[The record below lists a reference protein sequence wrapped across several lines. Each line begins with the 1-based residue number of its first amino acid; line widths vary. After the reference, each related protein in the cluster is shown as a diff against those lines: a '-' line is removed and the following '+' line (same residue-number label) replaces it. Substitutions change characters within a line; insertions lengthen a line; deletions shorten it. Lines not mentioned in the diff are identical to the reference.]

1 MYRKQ
6 PQAEET
12 LMKQLYTLFFLILIA
27 NTSLRAQQIT
37 QTIRGVVIDRESNA
51 QIEGVSVVV
60 LKDSGI
66 VAGAVTDA
74 SGSFRLEK
82 VPVGRINLSASYI
95 GYKKVYQPNI
105 LVNSGKELVMNIEMD
120 AAVETKNEVV
130 ISGIKKGES
139 INEMAQLSVRSFS
152 PEETERYAGSRGDP
166 ARMASNYAGVSGSDD
181 SQNQLVVRGNSP
193 FGILYR
199 VDNVVI
205 PNPNHFAGE
214 GQTAGSVAILTDR
227 MLTNSDFFT
236 GAFPAEYGD
245 AIAGVFDIRM
255 KNGNN
260 ERHEFTMQ
268 LGVLGAEIFGEG
280 PLGKDTKASY
290 IFNARYATLDALV
303 KMGIDI
309 GTTAIPKYQDLQFK
323 FNFPLKNGDN
333 ISFFAIGGYA
343 MINFI
348 TSNIKRPGGQDIYAS
363 TDQDEY
369 YRSGMGVAGLT
380 YLHRINNHEYS
391 KVSVAVSTQYG
402 HDNFTR
408 IIRHADP
415 VTGNYVIDTTYHKE
429 DYTFASLR
437 YTLSYMRNNK
447 LSARSSIRYG
457 VTTEMLQPNYN
468 YRILEEP
475 AYNVGLTHF
484 YWDTTLNAH
493 SQFHFM
499 IQPYFQ
505 WKYTVNEKLSMVLG
519 AHGQYFTMT
528 NSWSLEPR
536 FSMKWQFKPNQSLSF
551 GTGIYSQMLP
561 FYQYFVQDTAG
572 RQANKHLDFIRSYHV
587 VLGYDVFFKHDVRI
601 KFEAYFQQ
609 LWNLPVDT
617 FPSSYNMLDEGTGFN
632 LFFAKKQVN
641 KGLGRNYG
649 VEFTLEKFFTH
660 NWFLLFTASGYDSK
674 LQGSN
679 GKYYNSDYN
688 GNYIINLLGTKE
700 FRWQSKKRLNTIGIG
715 GKISFAG
722 GLRYTPFDT
731 TLSKLQENA
740 VVVDSLRNKFQ
751 FQPYFRFDI
760 KLNYRCN
767 SKRFTHEVGIDL
779 VNVTGQKNI
788 LRVQYVNPQN
798 PAQKV
803 YQLGFLPLFYYRLDF
818 WLGKKNW

>member
-1 MYRKQ
+1 MRYLYLVCILLGLSV
-6 PQAEET
+6 T
-12 LMKQLYTLFFLILIA
+12 LH
-27 NTSLRAQQIT
+27 AQQIT
-37 QTIRGVVIDRESNA
+37 QTIRGTIIDRESNA
-51 QIEGVSVVV
+51 PLEGVNVMV
-60 LKDSGI
+60 LKDSTVLG
-66 VAGAVTDA
+66 GAVTDDK
-74 SGSFRLEK
+74 GNYRIEK
-82 VPVGRINLSASYI
+82 VPVGRVNFSASFI
-95 GYKKVYQPNI
+95 SYKKVYQPNI

-120 AAVETKNEVV
+120 PAIETKGEVV
-130 ISGIKKGES
+130 ISGMRHGES
-139 INEMAQLSVRSFS
+139 INEMAQLSVRTFS

-205 PNPNHFAGE
+205 PNPNHFAIE
-214 GQTAGSVAILTDR
+214 GQSAGSVAILTDR

-245 AIAGVFDIRM
+245 ATAAVFDLRL

-260 ERHEFTMQ
+260 ERHELTMQ
-268 LGVLGAEIFGEG
+268 IGALGAEVFGEG
-280 PLGKDTKASY
+280 PLGNNTKASY
-290 IFNARYATLDALV
+290 IFNARYATLEALV
-303 KMGIDI
+303 KLGIDI
-309 GTTAIPKYQDLQFK
+309 GTTAIPKYEDLQFK

-333 ISFFAIGGYA
+333 LSFFAIGGYA

-348 TSNIKRPGGQDIYAS
+348 TSTVKRPGGQDIYAS
-363 TDQDEY
+363 NDQDEY
-369 YRSGMGVAGLT
+369 FRSGMGVVGLT

-391 KVSVAVSTQYG
+391 KVSIAVSTQYG

-408 IIRHADP
+408 IIRHTDP
-415 VTGNYVIDTTYHKE
+415 VTGNYVVDTTYHKE
-429 DYTFASLR
+429 DYTFAPIR

-447 LSARSSIRYG
+447 VSPRSSIRYG
-457 VTTEMLQPNYN
+457 ITTEMIQPNYQ

-484 YWDTTLNAH
+484 YWDTLLNAH
-493 SQFHFM
+493 NEFHFLF
-499 IQPYFQ
+499 QPYVQ
-505 WKYTVNEKLSMVLG
+505 WKYTVNEQLSMVVG
-519 AHGQYFTMT
+519 AHGQYFTLS

-536 FSMKWQFKPNQSLSF
+536 FSMKWQFKPNQSLAF
-551 GTGIYSQMLP
+551 GTGLYSQMLP
-561 FYQYFVQDTAG
+561 LYQYFVQDTNG
-572 RQANKHLDFIRSYHV
+572 NQYNKHMDFVRSYHI
-587 VLGYDVFFKHDVRI
+587 VLGYDVFFEHDVHV
-601 KFEAYFQQ
+601 KVETYFQQ
-609 LWNLPVDT
+609 LWNIPVDT
-617 FPSSYNMLDEGTGFN
+617 FPSSFNMMDEGTGFD
-632 LFFAKKQVN
+632 LFFPKKQVN

-649 VEFTLEKFFTH
+649 IELTLEKFFTH

-688 GNYIINLLGTKE
+688 GNYILNLLGTKE
-700 FRWQSKKRLNTIGIG
+700 FRWQGKKRINTIGVG

-722 GLRYTPFDT
+722 GLRYTPYDT
-731 TLSKLQENA
+731 TLSKLTENP

-751 FQPYFRFDI
+751 FQPYFRFDL

-788 LRVQYVNPQN
+788 LRIQYVNPQQ
-798 PAQKV
+798 PALIY

>member
-1 MYRKQ
+1 MRQIY
-6 PQAEET
+6 
-12 LMKQLYTLFFLILIA
+12 LFLCLVTLFA
-27 NTSLRAQQIT
+27 PVRAQQIS
-37 QTIRGVVIDRESNA
+37 QTIRGTIIDRESNTPL
-51 QIEGVSVVV
+51 EGVNVMVS
-60 LKDSGI
+60 KDSTI
-66 VAGAVTDA
+66 INGAITDQH
-74 SGSFRLEK
+74 GNFRIEK
-82 VPVGRINLSASYI
+82 VPVGRVNFTASFI
-95 GYKKVYQPNI
+95 GYKKIYQPNI
-105 LVNSGKELVMNIEMD
+105 LVNSGKEMVMNIEMD
-120 AAVETKNEVV
+120 AAVETKHEVV
-130 ISGIKKGES
+130 ISGVKRGES
-139 INEMAQLSVRSFS
+139 INEMAQLSVRTFS

-199 VDNVVI
+199 VDNIVV
-205 PNPNHFAGE
+205 PNPNHFAAE

-227 MLTNSDFFT
+227 MLTTSDFFT

-245 AIAGVFDIRM
+245 AIAGVFDLRL

-260 ERHEFTMQ
+260 ERHELTMQ
-268 LGVLGAEIFGEG
+268 VGALGAEIFGEG
-280 PLGKDTKASY
+280 PLGKNTQASY

-309 GTTAIPKYQDLQFK
+309 GTTAIPKYQDFQFK
-323 FNFPLKNGDN
+323 LNFPLKNGDN
-333 ISFFAIGGYA
+333 ISMFGIGGYA

-348 TSNIKRPGGQDIYAS
+348 TSTVKRPGGQDIYAS
-363 TDQDEY
+363 TDQDEF

-380 YLHRINNHEYS
+380 YLHKVNSHEYS
-391 KVSVAVSTQYG
+391 KISIAVSTQYG

-408 IIRHADP
+408 IIRHVDP

-429 DYTFASLR
+429 DYTFASIH
-437 YTLSYMRNNK
+437 YTLAYVRNNK
-447 LSARSSIRYG
+447 LSARSSLRYG

-475 AYNVGLTHF
+475 AYNPGLTHF

-493 SQFHFM
+493 NEFHFL
-499 IQPYFQ
+499 IQPYAQ
-505 WKYTVNEKLSMVLG
+505 WKYTVNEKLATVVGL
-519 AHGQYFTMT
+519 HGEYFTLS
-528 NSWSLEPR
+528 NSWSVEPR
-536 FSMKWQFKPNQSLSF
+536 FSLKYQVKDNQSLSF
-551 GTGIYSQMLP
+551 GTGLYSQMLP
-561 FYQYFVQDTAG
+561 FYQYFVQDTG
-572 RQANKHLDFIRSYHV
+572 HHQYDKHLDFIRSYHI
-587 VLGYDVFFKHDVRI
+587 VLGYDVFFNHDIHV
-601 KFEAYFQQ
+601 KVETYYQQ

-617 FPSSYNMLDEGTGFN
+617 FPSSYNMLDEGTGFD
-632 LFFAKKQVN
+632 LFYPKKQVN

-649 VEFTLEKFFTH
+649 LEFTMEKFFTH
-660 NWFLLFTASGYDSK
+660 NWFLLFTASAYDSK

-688 GNYIINLLGTKE
+688 GNYIFNVLGTKE
-700 FRWQSKKRLNTIGIG
+700 FRWQSKKRLNTIGVG

-731 TLSKLQENA
+731 TLSKLQENP
-740 VVVDSLRNKFQ
+740 VVIDSMRDKYQ
-751 FQPYFRFDI
+751 FKPYFRFDL

-788 LRVQYVNPQN
+788 LRIQYVNPQN
-798 PAQKV
+798 PANLV

-818 WLGKKNW
+818 WLGKKDW

>member
-1 MYRKQ
+1 
-6 PQAEET
+6 
-12 LMKQLYTLFFLILIA
+12 MKHIYSFLCFLFVVYTPLH
-27 NTSLRAQQIT
+27 AQQIS
-37 QTIRGVVIDRESNA
+37 QTIRGIIIDKESNSPL
-51 QIEGVSVVV
+51 EGVNVVV
-60 LKDSGI
+60 SRDSTI
-66 VAGAVTDA
+66 INGAVSD
-74 SGSFRLEK
+74 SKGYFRIEK
-82 VPVGRINLSASYI
+82 VPAGRVNFSASYV
-95 GYKKVYQPNI
+95 GYKVIYQPNI
-105 LVNSGKELVMNIEMD
+105 LVNTGKELVMNLEMEP
-120 AAVETKNEVV
+120 AIATKGEVV
-130 ISGIKKGES
+130 ISGIGKGGS
-139 INEMAQLSVRSFS
+139 INEMAQLSVRTFS

-199 VDNVVI
+199 VDNVVV

-245 AIAGVFDIRM
+245 AIAGVFDIRL

-268 LGVLGAEIFGEG
+268 LGVLGAELFGEG
-280 PLGKDTKASY
+280 PLGKNTKASY
-290 IFNARYATLDALV
+290 IFNARYATLEGLV

-333 ISFFAIGGYA
+333 LSFFAIGGYA

-348 TSNIKRPGGQDIYAS
+348 TSNVKRPGGADIYAS
-363 TDQDEY
+363 TDQDEF

-380 YLHRINNHEYS
+380 YMHIDNNHEYS
-391 KVSVAVSTQYG
+391 KVSLAVSTQYG

-408 IIRHADP
+408 IIRHVDP
-415 VTGNYVIDTTYHKE
+415 VSGNYVIDSTYHKE
-429 DYTFASLR
+429 DYTFSSLR
-437 YTLSYMRNNK
+437 YTLSFMRNNK
-447 LSARSSIRYG
+447 LSVRSSLRYG

-468 YRILEEP
+468 YRILQEP

-493 SQFHFM
+493 NEFHFLF
-499 IQPYFQ
+499 QPYVQ
-505 WKYTVNEKLSMVLG
+505 WKYTVNEKLSTVIG
-519 AHGQYFTMT
+519 AHGQYFTLS
-528 NSWSLEPR
+528 NAWSLEPR
-536 FSMKWQFKPNQSLSF
+536 FSFKYQVKDNQSISF
-551 GTGIYSQMLP
+551 GTGLYSQMLP
-561 FYQYFVQDTAG
+561 FYQYFVQDSLG
-572 RQANKHLDFIRSYHV
+572 NKNNKHLDFIRSYHV

-601 KFEAYFQQ
+601 KIEAYYQQ

-649 VEFTLEKFFTH
+649 LEFTLEKFFTH

-688 GNYIINLLGTKE
+688 GNYILNLLGTKE
-700 FRWQSKKRLNTIGIG
+700 FRWQTKKRLNTIGIG

-731 TLSKLQENA
+731 TLSKLHENP
-740 VVVDSLRNKFQ
+740 VVVDSMRDKYQ
-751 FQPYFRFDI
+751 FKPYFRFDI

-788 LRVQYVNPQN
+788 LRIDYVNAHD
-798 PAQKV
+798 PAHVV

-818 WLGKKNW
+818 WLGKKDW

>member
-1 MYRKQ
+1 
-6 PQAEET
+6 
-12 LMKQLYTLFFLILIA
+12 MKHLYLLCILLTGCYTLQ
-27 NTSLRAQQIT
+27 AQQIT
-37 QTIRGVVIDRESNA
+37 QTIRGTIIDKESN
-51 QIEGVSVVV
+51 QPLEGVNVVV
-60 LKDSGI
+60 SKDSAI
-66 VAGAVTDA
+66 LNGAVTDVH
-74 SGSFRLEK
+74 GNFRIEK
-82 VPVGRINLSASYI
+82 VPVGRVNFAASYI
-95 GYKKVYQPNI
+95 SYKPIYQPNI
-105 LVNSGKELVMNIEMD
+105 LVNSGKELVMNIEMEPSV
-120 AAVETKNEVV
+120 ATKNEVV
-130 ISGIKKGES
+130 ISGIKRGES

-199 VDNVVI
+199 VDNIVV
-205 PNPNHFAGE
+205 PNPNHFVIE
-214 GQTAGSVAILTDR
+214 GQSAGSVAILTDR

-245 AIAGVFDIRM
+245 ATAGVFDIRL

-268 LGVLGAEIFGEG
+268 VGALGAEIFGEG
-280 PLGKDTKASY
+280 PLGKNTKASY
-290 IFNARYATLDALV
+290 IFNVRYATLEALV
-303 KMGIDI
+303 KMGINI

-333 ISFFAIGGYA
+333 LSLFAIGGYA

-348 TSNIKRPGGQDIYAS
+348 TSTVKRPGGQDIYAS
-363 TDQDEY
+363 NDQDENF
-369 YRSGMGVAGLT
+369 RSGMGVAGMT

-391 KVSVAVSTQYG
+391 KVSIAVGTQYG

-408 IIRHADP
+408 IVRHVDP
-415 VTGNYVIDTTYHKE
+415 ITGNYVVDTTYHKE
-429 DYTFASLR
+429 DYTFVPLR
-437 YTLSYMRNNK
+437 YTIAYMRNNK
-447 LSARSSIRYG
+447 LSERSSIRYG
-457 VTTEMLQPNYN
+457 ISTEMMQPNYQ

-475 AYNVGLTHF
+475 AYNYGLTHF
-484 YWDTTLNAH
+484 YWDTTLNTH
-493 SQFHFM
+493 NEFHFLF
-499 IQPYFQ
+499 QPYIQ
-505 WKYTVNEKLSMVLG
+505 WKYAFSENLTTVLG
-519 AHGQYFTMT
+519 VHGQYFTLS

-536 FSMKWQFKPNQSLSF
+536 FSLKWQVRPNQSLAF
-551 GTGIYSQMLP
+551 GTGLYSQMLP
-561 FYQYFVQDTAG
+561 FYQYFVLDNNGNQND
-572 RQANKHLDFIRSYHV
+572 RHLDFVRSYHV
-587 VLGYDVFFKHDVRI
+587 VLGYDIFFKHDVHI
-601 KFEAYFQQ
+601 KIETYYQQ

-617 FPSSYNMLDEGTGFN
+617 FPSSYNIMDEGTGFD
-632 LFFAKKQVN
+632 LFFPKKLVN

-649 VEFTLEKFFTH
+649 LEFTLEKFFTH

-688 GNYIINLLGTKE
+688 GNYIFNLLGTKE
-700 FRWQSKKRLNTIGIG
+700 FRWQGKKRINTIGIG

-722 GLRYTPFDT
+722 GLRYTPYDT
-731 TLSKLQENA
+731 TLSKLQENP
-740 VVVDSLRNKFQ
+740 VVIDSLRDKAQ
-751 FQPYFRFDI
+751 FKPYFRFDI

-788 LRVQYVNPQN
+788 LRVDYVNPQN
-798 PAQKV
+798 PAQVV

-818 WLGKKNW
+818 WLGKKDW